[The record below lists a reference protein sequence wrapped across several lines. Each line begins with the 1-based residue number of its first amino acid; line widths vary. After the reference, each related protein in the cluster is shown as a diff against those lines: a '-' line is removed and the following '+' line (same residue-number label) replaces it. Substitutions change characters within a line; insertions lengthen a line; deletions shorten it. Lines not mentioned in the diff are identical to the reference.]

1 MENIDIEIS
10 VMKNN
15 SSWSY
20 SIFEDSFDDP
30 EDLISRLSFYKSS
43 KLEMSFLFSFSFESH
58 FEEFVFT
65 KEYVKI
71 NKMLKDIECLEI
83 SSFQVIERKLVLI
96 GLDEDF
102 EEIKKTLKDDRKAL
116 LKKFEDDK

>member
-30 EDLISRLSFYKSS
+30 EDLISWLRFYGVS

-58 FEEFVFT
+58 FEEFVST
-65 KEYVKI
+65 KEYIKI
-71 NKMLKDIECLEI
+71 NKMLEEIESLEI
-83 SSFQVIERKLVLI
+83 SSFQVIKRKLI
-96 GLDEDF
+96 IKDLDEDI
-102 EEIKKTLKDDRKAL
+102 EELKKTLKDDREAL
-116 LKKFEDDK
+116 SKRFEDDK